1 MAYDGS
7 SGSPTAPYIDVKDDN
22 VTNSNFKKYIKK
34 YFLFF
39 KIYFLYQNNLKQKK
53 LKLYK
58 IMVELPS

>member
-39 KIYFLYQNNLKQKK
+39 KNYFLYQNNIKQKK
-53 LKLYK
+53 IKTL
-58 IMVELPS
+58 